1 MKIMDGQGHW
11 GEGRI
16 NFVDENNVFVGFDS
30 SQGYCEEFG
39 FFLTKEKPAGKR
51 PADALEGL
59 DFPGFNFDTSFT
71 PVQGLLPSNDTDG
84 GSLTFRLVNAEGE
97 ELFLTIYNHHNG
109 YYAHGYEMKNG
120 EATVAEGAL

>member
-16 NFVDENNVFVGFDS
+16 NFVDEKNVFVGFDN
-30 SQGYCEEFG
+30 SQGCYEDFG
-39 FFLTKEKPAGKR
+39 YYLTKEKPAGKR

-71 PVQGLLPSNDTDG
+71 PAVDLLPSDYDG

-97 ELFLTIYNHHNG
+97 ELFLTLYNYHNG
-109 YYAHGYEMKNG
+109 YYAHGWELKNG
-120 EATVAEGAL
+120 EATVAEGEL